1 MKIIGKICKY
11 AFIALIVIVFAL
23 FFYRVNMM
31 NDPAEM
37 LDIIPSDA
45 AKSVYAQNGSLTVKT
60 QEMVNETI
68 SNDGKFYT
76 TGLMIL
82 PETNELIITVRY
94 LDSTLDKLAEEYSLE
109 PLSPTEEHFEFSLI
123 SSDAPGEIRIYP
135 SETQTMRKWRYTYYR
150 MRFEGVDVSK
160 YEDLAVAAYYLGD
173 LDYSKQPFGSVF
185 AYHQNWELIDF
196 DLTARDEKLLS
207 E

>member
-11 AFIALIVIVFAL
+11 GFIALIVAVFAL
-23 FFYRVNMM
+23 FFYRVSMM
-31 NDPAEM
+31 ADPAEM
-37 LDIIPSDA
+37 LDILPSDA
-45 AKSVYAQNGSLTVKT
+45 AKSVYAQNGALDVKT

-82 PETNELIITVRY
+82 PETSELIITVRY

-109 PLSPTEEHFEFSLI
+109 TIVPTEEYFEFSLI
-123 SSDAPGEIRIYP
+123 STEGNDVRISP
-135 SETQTMRKWRYTYYR
+135 AETVTMRKWRYTYYR

>member
-11 AFIALIVIVFAL
+11 AFIALIIMVFAL
-23 FFYRVNMM
+23 FFYRVSMM
-31 NDPAEM
+31 NDPSEM
-37 LDIIPSDA
+37 LDILPSDA
-45 AKSVYAQNGSLTVKT
+45 AKSVYAQNGALEVKT

-76 TGLMIL
+76 TGLMII

-94 LDSTLDKLAEEYSLE
+94 LDSTLDKLAEEYSLD
-109 PLSPTEEHFEFSLI
+109 PLDPTGKYFEFSLI
-123 SSDAPGEIRIYP
+123 STDKSERIYP
-135 SETQTMRKWRYTYYR
+135 SETQTLRKWRYTYYR

-160 YEDLAVAAYYLGD
+160 YEDLAVAAYYLDD